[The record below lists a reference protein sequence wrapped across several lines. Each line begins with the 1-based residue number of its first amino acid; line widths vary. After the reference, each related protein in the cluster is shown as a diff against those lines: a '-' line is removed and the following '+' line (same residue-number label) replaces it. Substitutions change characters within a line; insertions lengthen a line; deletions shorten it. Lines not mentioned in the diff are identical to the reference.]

1 MFLHSALLGTS
12 CDPCGAS
19 ASYTETI
26 DASGTHHKRT
36 IVSNGCPNHYNLC
49 TGKSDAAGCGAI
61 GVEGTATEALEI
73 AYQIDIPAYPVL
85 ATENDAWPECEKETI
100 AMALNGVPIYSG
112 AVGSGD
118 CDILDL
124 DDANA
129 EWTSFDFC
137 GGHARCLA
145 FECNG
150 DYHYHFPP
158 SCLETQIG
166 NLTDGHSPQIGWSLD
181 GFPIYGRLG
190 PGGVTME
197 HTAQG
202 CTGTYCLDDCSGF
215 EMEIPGLDEFTY
227 RYYFN
232 GPLSD
237 LVSLPT
243 DPKPSASD
251 YPFAMKCYRGCTYAD
266 LSAGAAKCSGGSSGY
281 TNAYTATAL
290 AGVTDIFY
298 SEPSMAAA
306 GCIGGIIGGCFV
318 PVLLLGLWASGAF
331 GSKCPS
337 PVLKPQKGA
346 IPSS

>member
-1 MFLHSALLGTS
+1 M
-12 CDPCGAS
+12 
-19 ASYTETI
+19 
-26 DASGTHHKRT
+26 
-36 IVSNGCPNHYNLC
+36 
-49 TGKSDAAGCGAI
+49 
-61 GVEGTATEALEI
+61 EGTATEALEI

-215 EMEIPGLDEFTY
+215 EMVPSLAATGDPGP
-227 RYYFN
+227 R
-232 GPLSD
+232 
-237 LVSLPT
+237 
-243 DPKPSASD
+243 
-251 YPFAMKCYRGCTYAD
+251 
-266 LSAGAAKCSGGSSGY
+266 
-281 TNAYTATAL
+281 
-290 AGVTDIFY
+290 
-298 SEPSMAAA
+298 
-306 GCIGGIIGGCFV
+306 
-318 PVLLLGLWASGAF
+318 
-331 GSKCPS
+331 
-337 PVLKPQKGA
+337 
-346 IPSS
+346 